1 MRKGAVKRKTKE
13 TDVEVA
19 VDLDG
24 AGRASVAT
32 GIGFGVGAVI
42 SLVYLARNGE
52 LPMTPFGFR
61 SLSGPFEALGTMWLS
76 VVGWAFVGVCA
87 VETVAG
93 WKLWKG
99 QQRGT
104 SLGIWT
110 TPLAIVFG
118 LGFDLPFYLASI
130 PIRLV
135 LLAVGRRAPR

>member
-1 MRKGAVKRKTKE
+1 MMDSTAASPPTR
-13 TDVEVA
+13 VA
-19 VDLDG
+19 TATRA
-24 AGRASVAT
+24 AGVVYVAT
-32 GIGFGVGAVI
+32 GIGFGVGSAI

-87 VETVAG
+87 VETLAG

-99 QQRGT
+99 QRRGIL
-104 SLGIWT
+104 LGIWT

-135 LLAVGRRAPR
+135 LVALGRRAPR